1 VVYVA
6 AAMSGPGQV
15 KHSGRGD
22 LIIGDGKSAD
32 LESVAAMF
40 ERAGVPCRISQN
52 IKTDLWTKMI
62 MNCAYNAIS
71 ALGRSQYGRIVHSPT
86 MRDLMTRVIEEA
98 VAVACADGASLSSPE
113 MVETAFKLGEVM
125 AGARSSTAQDIHRGK
140 ITEIDSLN
148 GYVVRKGAEF
158 GIATPVN
165 YTLWALIKLL
175 EQSARVE

>member
-1 VVYVA
+1 
-6 AAMSGPGQV
+6 
-15 KHSGRGD
+15 
-22 LIIGDGKSAD
+22 
-32 LESVAAMF
+32 
-40 ERAGVPCRISQN
+40 
-52 IKTDLWTKMI
+52 
-62 MNCAYNAIS
+62 
-71 ALGRSQYGRIVHSPT
+71 
-86 MRDLMTRVIEEA
+86 
-98 VAVACADGASLSSPE
+98 